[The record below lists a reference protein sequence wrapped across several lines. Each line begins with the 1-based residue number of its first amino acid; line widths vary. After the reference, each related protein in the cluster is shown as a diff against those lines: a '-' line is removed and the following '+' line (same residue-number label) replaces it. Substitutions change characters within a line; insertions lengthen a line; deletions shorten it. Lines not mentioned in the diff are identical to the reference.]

1 MDYFDKAIENSFN
14 NKSDDS
20 PGTICIVGGEQ
31 ATVES
36 LRALLEVAG
45 HDVNCVANSKAYEE
59 YLTHHNVDVTLVSC
73 QTKVHCEE
81 VFETT
86 SLLSDS
92 TIITG
97 FTSNPSYESA
107 IEFIRCGGADF
118 FNLPEDLDGVCERIQ
133 LALAQSRVNQD
144 SIDNT
149 NQIVDLCNQLNEER
163 HRIES
168 EKDSLCNDLANS
180 FCETEKRMK
189 QVAMC
194 AEFKTL
200 INQELDVESMLRT
213 ALGYLLTRVGAMNV
227 AVYLREGNVDWGV
240 GAFVNYDRQADHYQ
254 TLMNNMI
261 GPVCAAVA
269 SEPNLSRYTD
279 GEVFANM
286 YELDAE
292 DFVGSEVITFGCFND
307 KKCMATIV
315 LFRSDTKPFTQDMIE
330 TLESLRQIF
339 GQQLGTILRIY
350 NRAESTWP
358 SESIDNDDD
367 WSFGKA
373 A

>member
-14 NKSDDS
+14 NKSDGS
-20 PGTICIVGGEQ
+20 PGVICIVGGDQ
-31 ATVES
+31 ATVDS
-36 LRALLEVAG
+36 LRAILEVAG
-45 HDVNCVANSKAYEE
+45 HDVTCVSNSQAYEE
-59 YLTHHNVDVTLVSC
+59 HLTHHSVDVTLVSC

-81 VFETT
+81 VFEST

-97 FTSNPSYESA
+97 FTSNPSYEST
-107 IEFIRCGGADF
+107 IDFIRNGGVDF
-118 FNLPEDLDGVCERIQ
+118 FDLPEDLDGVCERIKR
-133 LALAQSRVNQD
+133 ALAQSRVNQD
-144 SIDNT
+144 SIENT

-213 ALGYLLTRVGAMNV
+213 ALGYLLTRIGAMNV
-227 AVYLREGNVDWGV
+227 AVYLREGSVDWGV

-261 GPVCAAVA
+261 ASVCGAVA
-269 SEPNLSRYTD
+269 SESNLSRYTD
-279 GEVFANM
+279 GEVFANL

-292 DFVGSEVITFGCFND
+292 DFVGTEVVTFSCFHD

-315 LFRSDTKPFTQDMIE
+315 LFRNDTKPFTQDMIE

-350 NRAESTWP
+350 NRAESAWP

>member
-1 MDYFDKAIENSFN
+1 MDYFDKAIENSCN
-14 NKSDDS
+14 NMGDDS
-20 PGTICIVGGEQ
+20 PGTICIVGGEST
-31 ATVES
+31 TVES

-45 HDVNCVANSKAYEE
+45 HDVMCVANSKLYEE
-59 YLTHHNVDVTLVSC
+59 YLTHHNVDLTLVSC

-86 SLLSDS
+86 SLLSCS

-97 FTSNPSYESA
+97 FTSSPSYELA
-107 IEFIRCGGADF
+107 IEFIRSGGVDF
-118 FNLPEDLDGVCERIQ
+118 FNLPNDFGAICERIQ
-133 LALAQSRVNQD
+133 LALTQSRVNQD

-213 ALGYLLTRVGAMNV
+213 ALGYLLTRVGAMNI
-227 AVYLREGNVDWGV
+227 AVYLREGNANWGV
-240 GAFVNYDRQADHYQ
+240 GAFVNYDRQADEYQ
-254 TLMNNMI
+254 NLMNNI
-261 GPVCAAVA
+261 LLPVCSAVA
-269 SEPNLSRYTD
+269 SEPNLSKYND
-279 GEVFANM
+279 GEVFTNL
-286 YELDAE
+286 YDLNTD
-292 DFVGSEVITFGCFND
+292 DFIGSEVVTFGCFSD
-307 KKCMATIV
+307 QKCMATVV
-315 LFRSDTKPFTQDMIE
+315 LFRSDTKPFTKDTIE

-350 NRAESTWP
+350 NRAESTWS

>member
-1 MDYFDKAIENSFN
+1 MDYFDKAIENTNSN
-14 NKSDDS
+14 ENDNS
-20 PGTICIVGGEQ
+20 PGMICIVGGEQ
-31 ATVES
+31 STVES

-45 HDVNCVANSKAYEE
+45 HDVSCVANSQAYEE
-59 YLTHHNVDVTLVSC
+59 HLTHNEVDVTLISC

-86 SLLSDS
+86 SLLSAS
-92 TIITG
+92 SIIAG
-97 FTSNPSYESA
+97 FTSNPSYDAA
-107 IEFIRCGGADF
+107 IEFIRCGGVDF
-118 FNLPEDLDGVCERIQ
+118 FNMPEDLNAVCERIQ
-133 LALAQSRVNQD
+133 LALNQSRLNQE

-149 NQIVDLCNQLNEER
+149 NQIYDLCNQLNNER

-180 FCETEKRMK
+180 YCETEKRMK

-213 ALGYLLTRVGAMNV
+213 ALGYLLTRIGAMNV

-240 GAFVNYDRQADHYQ
+240 GAFVNYDRQAEEYQ
-254 TLMNNMI
+254 ALMNSMM
-261 GPVCAAVA
+261 GSVCSSVA
-269 SEPNLSRYTD
+269 NEPNLSRYTD

-286 YELDAE
+286 HNLESE
-292 DFVGSEVITFGCFND
+292 DFTGSEVITFGCFND
-307 KKCMATIV
+307 QKCMATVV
-315 LFRSDTKPFTQDMIE
+315 LFRIDTKPFTQDMIE
-330 TLESLRQIF
+330 SLESLRQIF

>member
-1 MDYFDKAIENSFN
+1 MTCVSNS
-14 NKSDDS
+14 
-20 PGTICIVGGEQ
+20 Q
-31 ATVES
+31 
-36 LRALLEVAG
+36 
-45 HDVNCVANSKAYEE
+45 AYEE
-59 YLTHHNVDVTLVSC
+59 HLTHHHVDVTLVSC

-81 VFETT
+81 VFEST

-92 TIITG
+92 TIIIG
-97 FTSNPSYESA
+97 FASNPSYEST
-107 IEFIRCGGADF
+107 IDFIRNGGVDF
-118 FNLPEDLDGVCERIQ
+118 FDLPEDLDGVCGRMKRS
-133 LALAQSRVNQD
+133 LAQSRVNQD
-144 SIDNT
+144 SIENT

-227 AVYLREGNVDWGV
+227 AVYLREGSVDWGV

-261 GPVCAAVA
+261 ASVCGAVA

-279 GEVFANM
+279 GEVFANL

-292 DFVGSEVITFGCFND
+292 DFVGTEVVTFSCFND

-315 LFRSDTKPFTQDMIE
+315 LFRSDTRPFTQDMIE

>member
-14 NKSDDS
+14 KQSEDS
-20 PGTICIVGGEQ
+20 PGTICIVGGAQ
-31 ATVES
+31 SIVES

-45 HDVNCVANSKAYEE
+45 HDVKCVANSKAYEE
-59 YLTHHNVDVTLVSC
+59 YLTHHHVDVTLVSC

-97 FTSNPSYESA
+97 FTSNPSYEAA
-107 IEFIRCGGADF
+107 IEFIRCGGVDF
-118 FNLPEDLDGVCERIQ
+118 FNLPDDLDGVCERIQ

-144 SIDNT
+144 SIENT
-149 NQIVDLCNQLNEER
+149 NQIVDLYNQLNEER
-163 HRIES
+163 HRIEN
-168 EKDSLCNDLANS
+168 EKDTLCNDLANS
-180 FCETEKRMK
+180 FCDTEKRMK

-227 AVYLREGNVDWGV
+227 AVYLRESNSDWGV

-254 TLMNNMI
+254 TLMNNMMS
-261 GPVCAAVA
+261 PVCSAVA
-269 SEPNLSRYTD
+269 SEPNLSKYTD
-279 GEVFANM
+279 GEVFANL
-286 YELDAE
+286 YDLDTE
-292 DFVGSEVITFGCFND
+292 DFVGSEVVTFGCFND
-307 KKCMATIV
+307 NKCMATIV
-315 LFRSDTKPFTQDMIE
+315 LFRSDTKPFTQDTIE